1 MKPPLRTR
9 VWNLL
14 KGLAVVLAL
23 QVSTLTAAYY
33 LTALAYARLGWQPPA
48 LAALI
53 INGLLGLGIAFL
65 MVSGGVR
72 LAQARGWAPQGRG
85 MEALLTAMQQIA
97 KGDFN
102 VRVDNP
108 FGDQP
113 LGALVN
119 SVNTMAVELG
129 QMEQL
134 RQEFISD
141 VSHEIQSPLTSI
153 HGFALALQQN
163 HLSAEQRTQYLDI
176 ILSESTRLARL
187 TDNLLR
193 LAALQAGQAPFQ
205 PRPYRL
211 DKQIR
216 DLILACEPQWTGKQL
231 DLDVCLEPVSITA
244 DDDLLS
250 NAIKFTPAGGRV
262 RVALAPQGDH
272 LAFRISDTGIGI
284 APADQPRLFERFYK
298 ADRARTAPTGGSGLG
313 LAIAK
318 KIVEMHQGTIAVES
332 APGAGATF
340 EVVLPLAPQAA
351 DSPSAAGAPPVATRT
366 GPPVAARPRTSR

>member
-23 QVSTLTAAYY
+23 QVSTVTAAYY
-33 LTALAYARLGWQPPA
+33 LTALAYARLGWHPPD
-48 LAALI
+48 LAAQI

-65 MVSGGVR
+65 VVGGVVR
-72 LAQARGWAPQGRG
+72 LAQARGWSPQGRG

-113 LGALVN
+113 FGELVN
-119 SVNTMAVELG
+119 SINTMAVELG

-163 HLSAEQRTQYLDI
+163 DLSPEQHAQYLDI
-176 ILSESTRLARL
+176 ILSESTRLGRL
-187 TDNLLR
+187 TDHLLR
-193 LAALQAGQAPFQ
+193 LAALQADHARFQ
-205 PRPYRL
+205 PRSYRL

-216 DLILACEPQWTGKQL
+216 ALILACEPQWTAKQL

-250 NAIKFTPAGGRV
+250 QVWINLLSNAIKFTPAGGRV
-262 RVALAPQGDH
+262 RVELAPQGAD
-272 LAFRISDTGIGI
+272 LAFRIADTGIGI
-284 APADQPRLFERFYK
+284 ALADQGRLFERFYK

-318 KIVEMHQGTIAVES
+318 KIVEMHHGTIAVES

-340 EVVLPLAPQAA
+340 QVVLPLESQAA
-351 DSPSAAGAPPVATRT
+351 DPPAPSHQLAPP
-366 GPPVAARPRTSR
+366 RPA